1 MSFRNEGREDR
12 PRSSKSRECIR
23 SPRTRLRRRLRP
35 GTAVLPA
42 FRSKTGFTIM
52 EVILALALF
61 AVAVAAFSGAYVNI
75 LNAFEA
81 VKLDQSFEQDL
92 SLVRKQVLAIADV
105 DELEEGG
112 EVVTGSH
119 GIANWTVEYEAT
131 EVADLFQVTLL
142 VELYPPDSDDA
153 VQVEQ
158 RLFLTRPTWSE
169 PVERET
175 LRAETAKRLEQ
186 RKLGLE

>member
-1 MSFRNEGREDR
+1 
-12 PRSSKSRECIR
+12 
-23 SPRTRLRRRLRP
+23 
-35 GTAVLPA
+35 
-42 FRSKTGFTIM
+42 M

-92 SLVRKQVLAIADV
+92 SLIRKQVLAIADL

-119 GIANWTVEYEAT
+119 GIANWTVEYEPT
-131 EVADLFQVTLL
+131 EVADLFQVILL
-142 VELYPPDSDDA
+142 VELYPSDSDET

>member
-1 MSFRNEGREDR
+1 MVLPTSY
-12 PRSSKSRECIR
+12 SKS
-23 SPRTRLRRRLRP
+23 
-35 GTAVLPA
+35 
-42 FRSKTGFTIM
+42 GFTIM

-61 AVAVAAFSGAYVNI
+61 TVAVTVLAGAYVNI

-81 VKLDQSFEQDL
+81 VKLDQAYEQDL
-92 SLVRKQVLAIADV
+92 ALVRKQVLAIGDV
-105 DELEEGG
+105 GELEKGG

-119 GIANWTVEYEAT
+119 GTANWTVEYEST
-131 EVADLFQVTLL
+131 ELADLFQVTLF
-142 VELYPPDSDDA
+142 VELYPKDSDEA
-153 VQVEQ
+153 AEVEQ
-158 RLFLTRPTWSE
+158 TLYLTRPTWSD